1 MRLDQVLALLM
12 PQHSRS
18 RLQSWIKDGFVD
30 IDQIALSP
38 KLRVL
43 GGEQVTVR
51 PQASAEQLAFRAED
65 IELNIVIEDDA
76 LLVINKPAGLVV
88 HPGSGNWEGT
98 MLNALLHHAPA
109 LKNLP
114 RAGIVHRL
122 DKDTSGLLVVAKTLQ
137 VQTNLVRQLQGRLV
151 EREYLAIVDGV
162 VAAQGYVDA
171 PIGRDPRERTKMA
184 IVPNGKPSVTRYGP
198 VECFAQHTLL
208 SCRLETGRTHQIRV
222 HLSSIGHAL
231 VGDPVYRGKPR
242 GLPAGLAKE
251 IQAFGRQALH
261 ATRLGLTHP
270 TSGAAMQWH
279 APLPPDMAKLL
290 DTLRQEVT

>member
-1 MRLDQVLALLM
+1 MRLDQVLALLV

-18 RLQSWIKDGFVD
+18 RLQSWIKDGFVTVNR
-30 IDQIALSP
+30 AAASS
-38 KLRVL
+38 KLKVF

-65 IELNIVIEDDA
+65 IDLNILFEDDA

-122 DKDTSGLLVVAKTLQ
+122 DKNTSGLLVVAKTMEA
-137 VQTNLVRQLQGRLV
+137 QTNLVRQLQGRSV
-151 EREYLAIVDGV
+151 KREYLAIVDGV
-162 VAAQGYVDA
+162 VAAEGRVDA
-171 PIGRDPRERTKMA
+171 PIGRDPRERTRMA
-184 IVPNGKPSVTRYGP
+184 IAPNGKPSVTHYRP

-208 SCRLETGRTHQIRV
+208 MCRLETGRTHQIRV
-222 HLSSIGHAL
+222 HLRSIDHAL
-231 VGDPVYRGKPR
+231 LGDPVYRGKPR
-242 GLPAGLAKE
+242 GLPPDLANE
-251 IQAFGRQALH
+251 IKAFGRQALH
-261 ATRLGLTHP
+261 ATRLGLVHP
-270 TSGAAMQWH
+270 VSGQAMEWH
-279 APLPPDMAKLL
+279 APLPVDMAKLV
-290 DTLRQEVT
+290 DMLRREAT